1 MLPCGLAGEMP
12 EPIVPPACRITSPS
26 GVDLW
31 VGGPRLVGALVGA
44 LWLGSPVPEGTDPV
58 GPGGAGAV
66 VRGEEGEVPVG
77 AEGDVVC
84 VRT

>member
-58 GPGGAGAV
+58 GLSENSCQAV
-66 VRGEEGEVPVG
+66 
-77 AEGDVVC
+77 DVLSG
-84 VRT
+84 R